1 MQVIDFFKH
10 AQLHPVVDHFSVA
23 LLIVGILVD
32 LFASLV
38 PLRVWLRYMAL
49 TLMILGAISAGASNV
64 TGGWEAERVWDS
76 VTGPA
81 KDVLRRHAQIGDY
94 LPWVFGALALWR
106 LGIQFV
112 GFIARSRVV
121 YIVIA
126 VLAGIALMYQGHLGG
141 VLAYDYGVGTAL
153 MPHGTPSPAQLAP
166 NTPSTP
172 VSNAYVSPAETPIP
186 TLPASPVETP
196 APPTTPLTAIP
207 TVAVPTA
214 TATPAAPPSDT
225 AAHPG
230 AATTAPSAVP
240 SPPESKPTT
249 L

>member
-1 MQVIDFFKH
+1 MQVIDFLKH

-49 TLMILGAISAGASNV
+49 TLMILGAISAGASNI
-64 TGGWEAERVWDS
+64 TGGWEAQRVWDS

-81 KDVLRRHAQIGDY
+81 KDVLRRHAQIGGY
-94 LPWVFGALALWR
+94 LPYVFGALALWR
-106 LGIQFV
+106 LGIQFI

-126 VLAGIALMYQGHLGG
+126 VLAGITLMYQGHLGG

-172 VSNAYVSPAETPIP
+172 ISNSFVPPAAETSTP
-186 TLPASPVETP
+186 TTAPTAVETP
-196 APPTTPLTAIP
+196 STPLTAVP

-214 TATPAAPPSDT
+214 TATPAM
-225 AAHPG
+225 
-230 AATTAPSAVP
+230 PSASTTP
-240 SPPESKPTT
+240 TPPESKPTT